1 MGLGEFPFSTVEMQI
16 DKVIIRQI
24 NQTLDSSM
32 FISNLWN
39 NLNFL
44 IPKDVVFY
52 KFLKYVYSFPRLMPC
67 HHSIDFFFIS
77 IIV

>member
-1 MGLGEFPFSTVEMQI
+1 
-16 DKVIIRQI
+16 
-24 NQTLDSSM
+24 M

-44 IPKDVVFY
+44 MHKDVVFY

-67 HHSIDFFFIS
+67 HHSIDFVEGKKAFLHLLIKR
-77 IIV
+77 IIYQASEQPGQ